1 MMATGTL
8 AAHKSNT
15 SGTFNVYTVP
25 ANKTTEAT
33 VSVVNHSGVSATVVL
48 YVSPTNSPTD
58 IHTIQVDTLNTA
70 NYGYERVPLILKAG
84 EVVSYSTTTSGV
96 DVVVSGIEYASASNE
111 IKVQQLITTNTETVI
126 YDNSV
131 AKAGTVNI
139 CASIVSNLIADECFV
154 EMYVSASDAT
164 NGYKILQQKLQRTG
178 VTGIEKAGLP
188 ISSTDK
194 IILVTTNI
202 VGKVSTRVA
211 GYTKG

>member
-1 MMATGTL
+1 MATGTL
-8 AAHKSNT
+8 ATHKSNT

-25 ANKTTEAT
+25 TGKTTEAT

-96 DVVVSGIEYASASNE
+96 DVIVSGIEYASASNE

-131 AKAGTVNI
+131 AKAGTVNV
-139 CASIVSNLIADECFV
+139 CVSIVSNLIADECFV
-154 EMYVSASDAT
+154 EMYVSTSDAT

-202 VGKVSTRVA
+202 VGSVATRVA

>member
-1 MMATGTL
+1 MATGTL

-25 ANKTTEAT
+25 ASTTTEAT

-96 DVVVSGIEYASASNE
+96 DVVVSGVEYVSASNE

-139 CASIVSNLIADECFV
+139 CASIISNLIADECFI

-202 VGKVSTRVA
+202 VGSVSTRVA